1 MVSSTLGEQQCA
13 KEVAILLMPATDS
26 VNGVALE
33 VVLRLMDIESGL
45 LTGIFK

>member
-1 MVSSTLGEQQCA
+1 MASSMLGEQQCA

-33 VVLRLMDIESGL
+33 VVLRLNDEVCCGL
-45 LTGIFK
+45 SGIFK